1 MLENWVGQVLALA
14 GRHLPSQVPRL
25 ARLAAAGVGRS
36 TKVDASYR
44 VFASERRIRFTE
56 MEYGIPREH
65 ARRGR
70 PSGCCTSPARP
81 EHRVAYPIEVRF
93 AAGDDLAL
101 SSSHARDTC
110 YVAVHQDRK
119 LDWRPYFGEVERIMD
134 TYGGRPHWGKR
145 HFQTAETLAPR
156 YPRWSEFQALRAKLD
171 PEGLFANEYVRRV
184 LGLPTP
190 AER

>member
-1 MLENWVGQVLALA
+1 M
-14 GRHLPSQVPRL
+14 PRL
-25 ARLAAAGVGRS
+25 ARLAASGVGRS

-65 ARRGR
+65 AAEAVRRVLHVAG
-70 PSGCCTSPARP
+70 RP

-190 AER
+190 AEG